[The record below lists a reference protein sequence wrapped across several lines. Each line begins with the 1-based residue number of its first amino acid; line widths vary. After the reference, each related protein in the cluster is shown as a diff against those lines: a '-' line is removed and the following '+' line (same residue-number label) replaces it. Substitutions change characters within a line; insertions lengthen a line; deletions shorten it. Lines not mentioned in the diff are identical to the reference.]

1 MELLLV
7 TSWFIC
13 GDMIG
18 ECCRLEVTE
27 EELTAEV
34 GTEVEEL
41 IVGRKEV

>member
-7 TSWFIC
+7 TSWFNS

-18 ECCRLEVTE
+18 DCCKLEVTE

-34 GTEVEEL
+34 GTEWEEL
-41 IVGRKEV
+41 IVGKKEV